1 MSFTSEPAAS
11 SAKPVSVLVVGA
23 GARGEIYSRYALAHP
38 ELMRVVAVAEPRD
51 AYRQQFVEQHN
62 IAPDGI
68 FTDWRDAAA
77 AVKMA
82 DAVLICT
89 QDSMHLEPALA
100 FAAQGYHMLLE
111 KPLSP
116 DSQECKEI
124 VAAVERAGVIFS
136 VGHVLRY
143 TRYTQKL
150 KQLLRDNV
158 IGDVVSMQH
167 LEPVGYWHQ
176 AHSFVRGNW
185 RNDQNSASM
194 LLQKSCH
201 DIDWIRYIMDTA
213 CEQVSSF
220 GGLRH
225 FRAEN
230 QPAGAADNCLDC
242 GVESQC
248 PYSAKKIYL
257 GADHK
262 STPGFLRVLTP
273 EVSDGNLLAALR
285 NGQYGRCVYRCDN
298 NVVDHQVVNIQF
310 AGGKTA
316 SFTMTA
322 FTRHEDRRTQLFGS
336 HGTLEGDGRFI
347 RITSFIDDSE
357 TVYDVDDLQTVDP
370 AQSSLMSGHGGGDYY
385 LMAHF
390 IDAIRRNDASQI
402 LSGPKE
408 TLESHLMVFAAERA
422 RRESAVIAV
431 HSA

>member
-1 MSFTSEPAAS
+1 MSFESVKKS
-11 SAKPVSVLVVGA
+11 GHHQPVTVLVVGA
-23 GARGEIYSRYALAHP
+23 GARGEIYSRFALAHP
-38 ELMRVVAVAEPRD
+38 ELMRVIAVAEPRET
-51 AYRQQFVEQHN
+51 YRQQFVAQHN
-62 IAPDGI
+62 IAADNI
-68 FTDWRDAAA
+68 FHDWREAAA
-77 AVKMA
+77 TEKLA

-89 QDSMHLEPALA
+89 QDNLHLEPALA
-100 FAAQGYHMLLE
+100 FAGLGYHMLLE

-116 DSQECKEI
+116 DSQECEAI
-124 VAAVERAGVIFS
+124 VAAVERAGIIFS

-158 IGDVVSMQH
+158 IGDVISMQH

-185 RNDQNSASM
+185 RNDNLSASM

-201 DIDWIRYIMDTA
+201 DIDWIRYIMDTP

-225 FRAEN
+225 FRADN
-230 QPAGAADNCLDC
+230 QPLGAADRCLDC
-242 GVESQC
+242 GVEATC

-257 GADHK
+257 GEHHK

-273 EVSDGNLLAALR
+273 DVNQQNLMTALR
-285 NGQYGRCVYRCDN
+285 DGPYGRCVYRCDN

-322 FTRHEDRRTQLFGS
+322 FTRHEDRKTQLFGS
-336 HGTLEGDGRFI
+336 HGQLEGDGRFI
-347 RITSFIDDSE
+347 RITSFVDDSE
-357 TVYDVDDLQTVDP
+357 TVYDVEDIADTDP
-370 AQSSLMSGHGGGDYY
+370 ALNSAMGGHGGGDYY

-390 IDAIRRNDASQI
+390 IDAVRHNDASQI

-422 RRESAVIAV
+422 RRDGVVVSV
-431 HSA
+431 HD

>member
-1 MSFTSEPAAS
+1 MSPE
-11 SAKPVSVLVVGA
+11 SATNVSDRKPVRVLVAGA
-23 GARGEIYSRYALAHP
+23 GARGEIYARFALAHP
-38 ELMRVVAVAEPRD
+38 ELMQVVAVAEPRD
-51 AYRQQFVEQHN
+51 TYRQQFVAQHN
-62 IAPDGI
+62 IAPENV
-68 FTDWRDAAA
+68 FHDWRDAAA
-77 AVKMA
+77 AGKLA

-116 DSQECKEI
+116 DSRECETI

-150 KQLLRDNV
+150 KQLLRDKV

-185 RNDQNSASM
+185 RNDQLSASM

-201 DIDWIRYIMDTA
+201 DIDWIRYIMDTP

-230 QPAGAADNCLDC
+230 QPAGAADRCLDC
-242 GVESQC
+242 GVEATC

-257 GADHK
+257 GEQHK
-262 STPGFLRVLTP
+262 STAGFLRVLTP
-273 EVSDGNLLAALR
+273 QVSQENLLNALR
-285 NGQYGRCVYRCDN
+285 TGPYGRCVYRCDN

-322 FTRHEDRRTQLFGS
+322 FTRHEDRKTQLFGS
-336 HGTLEGDGRFI
+336 HGQLEGDGRFI
-347 RITSFIDDSE
+347 RITSFVDDSE
-357 TVYDVDDLQTVDP
+357 TVYDVDDLERSDP
-370 AQSSLMSGHGGGDYY
+370 AQNSAMGGHGGGDYY

-390 IDAIRRNDASQI
+390 IDAVRSNDASQI
-402 LSGPKE
+402 LSGPQE

-422 RRESAVIAV
+422 RREGTVVNV
-431 HSA
+431 HPA